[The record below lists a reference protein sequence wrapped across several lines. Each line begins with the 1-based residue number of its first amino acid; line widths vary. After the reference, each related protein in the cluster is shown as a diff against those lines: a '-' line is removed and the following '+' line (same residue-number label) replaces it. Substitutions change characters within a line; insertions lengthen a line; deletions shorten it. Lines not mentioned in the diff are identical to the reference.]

1 MIEFPDYR
9 RATNAAYDVLQYYDG
24 TFPEIKILT
33 IIKRYPNIKICSY
46 SCAAQ
51 KLNVSHSEFTYQ
63 YASSEQGFTVADRPN
78 NRYIIYYND
87 FKDTTTTKFTLAHEL
102 GHIILGHTNDN
113 EIADKEANCFAR
125 NLLCPIQIIIG
136 FQLETVSDYT
146 NCFHI
151 SEPMAVAS
159 ICNKKS
165 DEYYITKQ
173 NYDSIDEKVYCYMVG
188 CTPAELYG
196 YA

>member
-51 KLNVSHSEFTYQ
+51 KLNVSHSEFTYP
-63 YASSEQGFTVADRPN
+63 Y
-78 NRYIIYYND
+78 D